1 MSRRRSRVR
10 VSRDKVVGL
19 LVALACLAFSAVGLK
34 VNEPPAYDYVNG
46 VRGAAVTIE
55 RAEITVGEVR
65 VGTRLLSRGA
75 VQAETEG
82 IFVAVRVALAVP
94 GRERVNI
101 NGSQLVT
108 QQRTYANRSST
119 GLVANAG
126 FSETKDLVFEVDPA
140 QIDDLTLQLW
150 SSGVVSGFSQ
160 RARIHLGITADNAA
174 QWREAATGTSI
185 EPDVNGTV
193 AALP

>member
-10 VSRDKVVGL
+10 VSRDKMVGVV
-19 LVALACLAFSAVGLK
+19 VALACLAFSAIGLK
-34 VNEPPAYDYVNG
+34 VNEPPAYDYVAG
-46 VRGAAVTIE
+46 VRGETVTVE

-82 IFVAVRVALAVP
+82 LFVAVRVALGVP
-94 GRERVNI
+94 TRDRVTI

-108 QQRTYANRSST
+108 QQRTYETWSSG
-119 GLVANAG
+119 GLVANPG
-126 FSETKDLVFEVDPA
+126 FSESKDLVFEVDPA
-140 QIDDLTLQLW
+140 QIDDLTLELW

-160 RARIHLGITADNAA
+160 RARVHLGITAENAA
-174 QWREAATGTSI
+174 QWRAAGEGTSI

-193 AALP
+193 TALP